1 MGLDQN
7 IFRISRTHYDLN
19 KVYQRS
25 EVSGGILIDEEDA
38 HESSVQQ
45 IIPYCQKVRFIDIEY
60 DYPSICRDYDLAD
73 DARPFLWNGNIVAFQ
88 DGNRKKVE
96 VPASKINEKYT
107 IYKTISG
114 YACNAQEVNYW
125 RKNYLISDWFHEHI
139 SVPVENCGYYI
150 LNEELIDEFNE
161 AFPDEWIEPED
172 PADDSALVYWEW
184 Y

>member
-7 IFRISRTHYDLN
+7 IFRVSRTHYDPD

-25 EVSGGILIDEEDA
+25 EVSGGILIDEEDIQ
-38 HESSVQQ
+38 EPSVQQ
-45 IIPYCQKVRFIDIEY
+45 ILPYCQKVCFIGEEY
-60 DYPSICRDYDLAD
+60 DYPAICRDYGLAE

-88 DGNRKKVE
+88 DGNLKRVE
-96 VPASKINEKYT
+96 VPESEIDEKYT
-107 IYKTISG
+107 IYTTVIG
-114 YACNAQEVNYW
+114 YACDAQEVNYW

-139 SVPVENCGYYI
+139 DVPVENCGYYI

-172 PADDSALVYWEW
+172 PTDDAALVYWEW